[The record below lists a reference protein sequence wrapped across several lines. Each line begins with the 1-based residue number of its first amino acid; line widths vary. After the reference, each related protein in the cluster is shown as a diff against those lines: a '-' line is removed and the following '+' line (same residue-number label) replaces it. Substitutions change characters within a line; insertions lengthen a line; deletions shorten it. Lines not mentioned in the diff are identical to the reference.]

1 MTSWGRAFLV
11 LLKKELLL
19 EARGKELLT
28 LLLCSSLMIA
38 ILVGSGV
45 SSAVLDAHTTR
56 KLYPMLLWIVFLL
69 TATTASVRVSEAEL
83 EGRGFEGLF
92 LAGVTGPQLYMAKVC
107 VATLLFFLDWVLLVL
122 LLGLALDQRISEV
135 LPTLLKIGLGS
146 SIALAALIVLL
157 SAVTGT
163 SRLRGVL
170 LPLVTIPLLFPLFF
184 AGVEMTTACLLY
196 GALES
201 GSIWPSIVLL
211 SATVFVLV
219 GINTYELALRE

>member
-1 MTSWGRAFLV
+1 
-11 LLKKELLL
+11 
-19 EARGKELLT
+19 
-28 LLLCSSLMIA
+28 MIA

-45 SSAVLDAHTTR
+45 SSAVLDSQTTR

-69 TATTASVRVSEAEL
+69 TATTASVRASEAEL

-92 LAGVTGPQLYMAKVC
+92 LVGVTGPQLYLAKVC
-107 VATLLFFLDWVLLVL
+107 VATLLFFFDWVLLVS
-122 LLGLALDQRISEV
+122 LLGLALDQSV
-135 LPTLLKIGLGS
+135 GAVFATLLQIGFGS
-146 SIALAALIVLL
+146 SVALAALIVLL

-184 AGVEMTTACLLY
+184 AGVEMTTACMLY

-201 GSIWPSIVLL
+201 GSIWPSMVLL
-211 SATVFVLV
+211 SATVFLLV
-219 GINTYELALRE
+219 GVNTYELALRE